1 MGAPVE
7 ESPFVR
13 NKKRVSDVVTL
24 DQFATV
30 ESLMSMRVVSLRF
43 QDGHPVCAPIFVSLE
58 GRNYQPTDI
67 EFEEEALRFAMRDGL
82 VRSRGEVFATVAG

>member
-1 MGAPVE
+1 MA
-7 ESPFVR
+7 
-13 NKKRVSDVVTL
+13 
-24 DQFATV
+24 

-82 VRSRGEVFATVAG
+82 VRSRAEVFATVGG